1 MKYVC
6 FWFDRMITKVP
17 VCTVVTTNTLK
28 IYFAGSAIFTFELS
42 TRVPSEREEYILT
55 NATSMEDLDS
65 SHTISLGYD
74 YTYKIQERACGQS

>member
-1 MKYVC
+1 
-6 FWFDRMITKVP
+6 MITKVP

-65 SHTISLGYD
+65 SLSQVGWKQESVKNIPVNT
-74 YTYKIQERACGQS
+74 KI